1 DKLFFDMAYYYNIY
15 NDFIAQFRIRKA
27 AAAFT
32 GNPAQD
38 QQIAASLL
46 SGDASN
52 TFQIYTNVD
61 ETVESQGAV
70 FGFDYSLPSNFKLG
84 ANYNWNQLI
93 TDREGEYI
101 FDYNTPEHK
110 FNVSFSTRNLVQNLG
125 FNVTYRWQD
134 EFEWVSSFASGTVPA
149 VSTVDAQVSYKLTDL
164 NSIIKMGGSN
174 ITNNRHVLNY
184 GGPNLGAIYYVS
196 ITFDEFLN

>member
-1 DKLFFDMAYYYNIY
+1 
-15 NDFIAQFRIRKA
+15 
-27 AAAFT
+27 
-32 GNPAQD
+32 
-38 QQIAASLL
+38 
-46 SGDASN
+46 
-52 TFQIYTNVD
+52 
-61 ETVESQGAV
+61 
-70 FGFDYSLPSNFKLG
+70 
-84 ANYNWNQLI
+84 
-93 TDREGEYI
+93 
-101 FDYNTPEHK
+101 
-110 FNVSFSTRNLVQNLG
+110 VQNLG

-149 VSTVDAQVSYKLTDL
+149 VSTVDAQVSYKLSDL